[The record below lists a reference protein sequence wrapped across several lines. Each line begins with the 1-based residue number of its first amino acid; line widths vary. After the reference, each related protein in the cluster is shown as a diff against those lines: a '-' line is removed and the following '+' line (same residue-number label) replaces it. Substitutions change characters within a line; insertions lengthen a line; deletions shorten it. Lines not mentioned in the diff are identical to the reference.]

1 MPRPGDD
8 LISTRPPID
17 STRATIDSSMP
28 WLFGA
33 RGAAGSK
40 PTPSSLTLANALP
53 SLPLLTLAGF
63 LASKLLGQSA
73 LLWALP
79 LLAQLGLSL
88 RSGQEAARVFNAV
101 SASPGAFARLRPT
114 LRLIEGAPV
123 EAPGGRAAP
132 EDEAVRHDEAR
143 RVRAAIEE
151 LPPAARATLV
161 LREYEQ
167 LSYREIAAV
176 LEIPI
181 GTVMSRLNYARQLL
195 KERLISSERQGGH

>member
-1 MPRPGDD
+1 MIR
-8 LISTRPPID
+8 S
-17 STRATIDSSMP
+17 A
-28 WLFGA
+28 
-33 RGAAGSK
+33 AAG
-40 PTPSSLTLANALP
+40 NAGAF
-53 SLPLLTLAGF
+53 S
-63 LASKLLGQSA
+63 
-73 LLWALP
+73 
-79 LLAQLGLSL
+79 QLVRRYRPQVL
-88 RSGQEAARVFNAV
+88 RTAYGVVGSTVEAEDVAQEAFIKAWTNLPDYRRESGFSTWLYRITVNTAIDAV
-101 SASPGAFARLRPT
+101 RRRRS
-114 LRLIEGAPV
+114 
-123 EAPGGRAAP
+123 EAPLDDAMPGGHSAP

-195 KERLISSERQGGH
+195 KERLTSSEPQGGH